1 MAASV
6 DLQGLVT
13 DYLATAGAAVAP
25 LSYALVEV
33 LLPDRLAAWLGGRS
47 HMLLAFDLEV
57 AKENSGAEFI
67 TFGHPFLD
75 RVLEGCLQLG
85 RTIRYYAAAARL
97 VPPSNLQSRI
107 EAALHF
113 VGARGVRLVDT
124 EVQEQHA
131 AQFHFRL
138 TLQADEKRQQ
148 MAGVLLDLHTALP
161 LDHLVP
167 SVARTFWDTRWTAVL
182 PSTATV
188 PETVAYRAA
197 RQHLERSVLREALAG
212 FERELRPHRDRELNR
227 VHGYYD
233 GLMTDLRRRLELAG
247 DPEKRSKLE
256 QKLAATEADRERRT
270 KDLQE
275 KYSPRGE
282 ATLEAVTWY
291 VWPRVRLRL
300 LVDRRTAQQPV
311 EAWYDLM
318 ANCVQPVPC
327 ARCGNWLYRLELTAA
342 GEPCCPGGCVEDR
355 S

>member
-1 MAASV
+1 MAAGV

-33 LLPDRLAAWLGGRS
+33 LLPDPLAAWLGVRS
-47 HMLLAFDLEV
+47 HVLLAFDLEV
-57 AKENSGAEFI
+57 AQENPGAEFI

-75 RVLEGCLQLG
+75 RVLEGCLELG
-85 RTIRYYAAAARL
+85 RTVRLYAAAARL
-97 VPPSNLQSRI
+97 TPPSKLQTRI

-113 VGARGVRLVDT
+113 VGARGVRVADM

-131 AQFHFRL
+131 AQIQFRL

-161 LDHLVP
+161 LDHLAP
-167 SVARTFWDTRWTAVL
+167 AVARTFWDTHWTAVL

-188 PETVAYRAA
+188 PEAVAYRAA
-197 RQHLERSVLREALAG
+197 RRHLERSVLREALAG
-212 FERELRPHRDRELNR
+212 FERELRFHRDRELKR
-227 VHGYYD
+227 VQGYYD
-233 GLMTDLRRRLELAG
+233 GLTTDLRRRRELAG

-291 VWPRVRLRL
+291 VWPRVRVQLM
-300 LVDRRTAQQPV
+300 VDRRTVQQPLQV
-311 EAWYDLM
+311 WYDVM

-327 ARCGNWLYRLELTAA
+327 TRCGNWLYRLELTAA
-342 GEPCCPGGCVEDR
+342 GEPCCPGGCADD
-355 S
+355 SS